1 MRTST
6 KLVLGASTLVGA
18 FMYGWH
24 QGGSVSPNGPAHPGN
39 IGGEL
44 LPEEFGV
51 TPLVGYRTWHVVNAG
66 DGTGL
71 ALKSLHFGYLWKP
84 ETNSARCD
92 SAGQL
97 FFPVNTH
104 KGDSPDI
111 GCACG
116 FYAQLP
122 DQPVEEWEF
131 MRLGRVSATGTINM
145 WGRIIVCERGYK
157 AQHVSIQDP
166 VVLEVSCQKGCD
178 NPVTRVELPYMRVS
192 HYPAYCDEHRP
203 GHSSPV
209 VTVEAG
215 IWLREAC
222 RELSD
227 RYDIEFLTWSVP

>member
-1 MRTST
+1 MRATT
-6 KLVLGASTLVGA
+6 KLVLGVSTLVGA
-18 FMYGWH
+18 FMYGW
-24 QGGSVSPNGPAHPGN
+24 SKANSMPIGPQHPGN

-66 DGTGL
+66 DGSGL
-71 ALKSLHFGYLWKP
+71 ALRPLHFGYLWKP
-84 ETNSARCD
+84 GVNDARCD
-92 SAGQL
+92 AAGQM
-97 FFPVNTH
+97 FTPATH

-122 DQPVEEWEF
+122 DQPIEEWEF
-131 MRLGRVSATGTINM
+131 MRLGRVSATGTIEM
-145 WGRIIVCERGYK
+145 WGRIIVCSRGYK
-157 AQHVSIQDP
+157 AQHVSIQGP
-166 VVLEVSCQKGCD
+166 VVLEVSCEMGCD
-178 NPVTRVELPYMRVS
+178 NPATQVELPHMSVS
-192 HYPAYCDEHRP
+192 HYPAYCDEHQP
-203 GHSSPV
+203 DHSTPV

-227 RYDIEFLTWSVP
+227 RYNIEFLNWSTT